1 MSPLPTPMG
10 RQTGLRQQVAS
21 EFTKMRSVRSTW
33 VILALMVVLSLGFA
47 VLFPAIIANGWHDRT
62 PAERVNFDPVSV
74 TQFGIIFGQ
83 LVVAV
88 FAVLAITTEF
98 SSGSIR
104 GTLAALP
111 RRGDVLAAKAIV
123 IGLATLVV
131 TEILSFAAFFIGRA
145 VLLAFGGQAVTKEL
159 SVRAQIE
166 SLHAPVLSISAPGVA
181 QAIFGGG
188 LYLTL
193 IALFALGMGFILR
206 STPGSIALFVALLL
220 IIPGVLSALPH
231 SITSVIQP
239 KMPSN
244 LGSAMTS
251 VHQRTTDFGGQLLAP
266 WPAAALMAGYCVVL
280 LGLGLW
286 LFSRRDA

>member
-1 MSPLPTPMG
+1 MSPLTAPKG
-10 RQTGLRQQVAS
+10 RRAGLRQQIAS

-33 VILALMVVLSLGFA
+33 VVLGTMIVISLGFA
-47 VLFPAIIANGWHDRT
+47 VLFPAIIANGWHDRSA
-62 PAERVNFDPVSV
+62 AERVNFDPVSV

-83 LVVAV
+83 LVIAV
-88 FAVLAITTEF
+88 FAVLFITPEF

-111 RRGDVLAAKAIV
+111 RRRNVLAAKAIV
-123 IGLATLVV
+123 LGGATLVV
-131 TEILSFAAFFIGRA
+131 TEILSFASFFLGRA
-145 VLLAFGGQAVTKEL
+145 ILLAFGGQAVTGQLTLAE
-159 SVRAQIE
+159 QIKAT
-166 SLHAPVLSISAPGVA
+166 HAPVYAITTSGVA

-220 IIPGVLSALPH
+220 IIPGVLQALPR
-231 SITSVIQP
+231 SISNAIQP

-244 LGSAMTS
+244 LGAAMTS

-266 WPAAALMAGYCVVL
+266 WPAAALMAAYCVVL